1 MAGDHPR
8 NTEPMLNSRRC
19 GARTRSGAP
28 CRAPAVSGKARCRMH
43 GGAAGSG
50 APKRNAN
57 AVTHGNFTREAR
69 AERKLIRGLVRDLRK
84 YAGRIK

>member
-1 MAGDHPR
+1 
-8 NTEPMLNSRRC
+8 
-19 GARTRSGAP
+19 
-28 CRAPAVSGKARCRMH
+28 MH